1 MGPLYTTAA
10 NGYVSVT
17 KQLIEARCNFD
28 LQENNFTARQG
39 HVTVT
44 KQLLPAHLTSIFR
57 QRMGAHVTPSFNQ
70 LFCDG
75 SMPTLDS
82 DEEQCCPILTR
93 PRAPHVKQDSNQ
105 LMTSIVV
112 LKLNS

>member
-70 LFCDG
+70 LFVTAACPPWAVMKSSVVPFSPG
-75 SMPTLDS
+75 QEPLTLS
-82 DEEQCCPILTR
+82 RTQI
-93 PRAPHVKQDSNQ
+93 
-105 LMTSIVV
+105 
-112 LKLNS
+112 NS